1 MPDGASRQRS
11 ADRSRLIFA
20 GALAG
25 LLVVAAIVL
34 LSQSGGTEHTF
45 SAAPERCLDSWND
58 DPSAP
63 TKLGVHQYDAHGYN
77 HVEVLTLSSDGSAA
91 VPESESTAVCA
102 VLFASPSL
110 DAEAAA
116 AALVKLQ
123 GGWQPLSRLQQTS
136 RLAEYQAQAQED
148 YNAQLQSDGTID
160 PL

>member
-1 MPDGASRQRS
+1 MEES

-45 SAAPERCLDSWND
+45 TAAPQRCLDSWND

-63 TKLGVHQYDAHGYN
+63 TKLGIHQYDVHGYN
-77 HVEVLTLSSDGSAA
+77 YIEVLTLSSDGSAP
-91 VPESESTAVCA
+91 VSESEPTAVCA
-102 VLFASPSL
+102 VLFASPTL
-110 DAEAAA
+110 DAEASA
-116 AALVKLQ
+116 AALVELQ
-123 GGWQPLSRLQQTS
+123 GGWQPLSRLQRTS
-136 RLAEYQAQAQED
+136 RLAEYQAQAQAD
-148 YNAQLQSDGTID
+148 YNAKLQDDGTIE